1 MYYVV
6 IDDVV
11 RGPFGLEELGQMLED
26 KKILPISLAVLE
38 GHENWMSLEKIIH
51 IEVDKS
57 PRARTQPA
65 VADAQPQ
72 ERHTHSHGHGKCTKT
87 CPFCGGK
94 KVKAATREFQ
104 SANIIRLFAPK
115 VCRQCEAIWTPKIDI
130 GSAFL
135 IFAVGLI
142 TLGFVLVLIM
152 PYILYYVR
160 SHEARTEP
168 FGMTD
173 YIRWGIAAVILP
185 FSLLALGKAG
195 RYVASKRARAF
206 KILRHPHPVAH

>member
-26 KKILPISLAVLE
+26 KQILPISLAVLE
-38 GHENWMSLEKIIH
+38 GHENWMSLEKLIH

-57 PRARTQPA
+57 PRARTQPG
-65 VADAQPQ
+65 VAEAAPQ
-72 ERHTHSHGHGKCTKT
+72 ETHVHAHGHGKCKNT

-104 SANIIRLFAPK
+104 SANLIRAFSPK

-130 GSAFL
+130 GSAFS
-135 IFAVGLI
+135 IFAIGLVS
-142 TLGFVLVLIM
+142 LGAVLVLMM
-152 PYILYYVR
+152 PYIRHLLY
-160 SHEARTEP
+160 SGEARTYGTP
-168 FGMTD
+168 D
-173 YIRWGIAAVILP
+173 YVRWGISAVLFPFAA
-185 FSLLALGKAG
+185 FTLGKAG

-206 KILRHPHPVAH
+206 KILRRPHPMPH